1 VFKKLTLVV
10 MLMFFGFFTMSI
22 NTFATTTTFT
32 YTNAYSDYYYL
43 LSDTV
48 IMNEDAEVY
57 VLNIPENQFT
67 VYELGGVDSSIV
79 FYSNADGTGTTETID
94 LFDLDP
100 TLSVN
105 KTYIV
110 QIDDIPFPPLSVE
123 LILMTN
129 IRTLSAPGGYV
140 AFMASETEYS
150 FTAPTSVKYYDLGN
164 LFYSAYFIN
173 TVPEPPST
181 PSRSGFTFEYWS
193 DINGDPYEFQLPPR
207 LDQLNANGEFLLY
220 AEFSDKSF
228 VFTYTL
234 FSGLYYLRSDI
245 ATINPQAEVLTFSVP
260 ENDFTTYTIGILAS
274 LLVFYTN
281 ADGTGSSQTV
291 RLDNDLDDTLS
302 VNKTYIVYLDD
313 LNIVAKSVRLQLTTD
328 LTSAQPPGGYMNY
341 MNLNTNYDFTA
352 PKSVKYY
359 DGLNIYYS
367 AYFVNNVPKPADP
380 TKQDFE
386 FIHWNDSNGDPYL
399 FNVPPNISQLN
410 ENNELLLYAFYL
422 DEAPVQIL
430 PDDWSLPLISTP
442 IGILLNNT
450 GFYTTEGF
458 MILFVLLII
467 VANVALWYFKTPLFV
482 NLIVS
487 AVILVLFMVA
497 DYLPVYVSIAFIGL
511 LVLLFFSVRGGLSN
525 E

>member
-1 VFKKLTLVV
+1 MLKKLTLVI
-10 MLMFFGFFTMSI
+10 MLMFVGFFTMSI
-22 NTFATTTTFT
+22 NTFATNKTFT

-43 LSDTV
+43 LADLV
-48 IMNEDAEVY
+48 VMNQDADVY
-57 VLNIPENQFT
+57 VITIPENDFT
-67 VYELGGVDSSIV
+67 VYSLGGINSYVS
-79 FYSNADGTGTTETID
+79 FATNADGTGTTQTIN

-105 KTYIV
+105 KTYII
-110 QIDDIPFPPLSVE
+110 QIDDLNITPLSVS
-123 LILMTN
+123 LVLMTN
-129 IRTLSAPGGYV
+129 LRTSSPPSGYV
-140 AFMASETEYS
+140 AFMSAETEYS
-150 FTAPTSVKYYDLGN
+150 FVAPTSVKYYDLGN

-173 TVPEPPST
+173 NVPEPPSN
-181 PSRSGFTFEYWS
+181 PSRPGFTFEYWS
-193 DINGDPYEFQLPPR
+193 DINGDPYLFQLPPR
-207 LDQLNANGEFLLY
+207 LDQLNADGEFLLY
-220 AEFSDKSF
+220 AEYSDKSF
-228 VFTYTL
+228 QFTYTL
-234 FSGLYYLRSDI
+234 FAGLYYLRSDI

-260 ENDFTTYTIGILAS
+260 KNDFTTYTIGNLAS
-274 LLVFYTN
+274 LLIFYTN
-281 ADGTGSSQTV
+281 ADGTGSSQTL
-291 RLDNDLDDTLS
+291 RLDNLDDNLS

-313 LNIVAKSVRLQLTTD
+313 LNITARSVRLQLTTS

-352 PKSVKYY
+352 PRSVIYY
-359 DGLNIYYS
+359 DGLSIYYS
-367 AYFVNNVPKPADP
+367 AYFLNNVPKPADP

-386 FIHWNDSNGDPYL
+386 FIHWNDKNGDPYL
-399 FNVPPNISQLN
+399 FNIPPNISQLN
-410 ENNELLLYAFYL
+410 ENNELLLYAYYL

-430 PDDWSLPLISTP
+430 PDDWSLPIISTP

-467 VANVALWYFKTPLFV
+467 AANVALWYFKTPLFV

-487 AVILVLFMVA
+487 AVILTLFMVA
-497 DYLPVYVSIAFIGL
+497 GYLPVYVSIAFIGL